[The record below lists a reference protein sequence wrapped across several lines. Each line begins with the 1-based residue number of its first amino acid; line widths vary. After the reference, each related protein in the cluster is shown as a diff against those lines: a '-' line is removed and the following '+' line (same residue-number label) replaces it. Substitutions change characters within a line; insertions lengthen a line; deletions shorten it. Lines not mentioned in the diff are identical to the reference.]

1 MLSKGHDYPDVAMSV
16 VLDIDFVLNSADYKA
31 AERAFALARQV
42 EGRAGRVEDGEVI
55 IQTLN
60 KEFFDRSY
68 EEFYEE
74 EIKLRKE
81 LNYPPFSRL
90 IKIEFQDKDK
100 NKAKE
105 KMDKFLECLGD
116 VKEIVGFGEA
126 PIFKIKNIY
135 RYHVVLKGK
144 NLHKLIY
151 PCVNNDMKI
160 DVDPVNFV

>member
-1 MLSKGHDYPDVAMSV
+1 
-16 VLDIDFVLNSADYKA
+16 
-31 AERAFALARQV
+31 
-42 EGRAGRVEDGEVI
+42 
-55 IQTLN
+55 
-60 KEFFDRSY
+60 
-68 EEFYEE
+68 
-74 EIKLRKE
+74 
-81 LNYPPFSRL
+81 
-90 IKIEFQDKDK
+90 
-100 NKAKE
+100 
-105 KMDKFLECLGD
+105 MDKFLECLGD